1 MFSDVGRFTQ
11 VASVDEEA
19 VEILET
25 DCGSSVIVVNDVLF
39 ELSGVD
45 LQSREMQVVDV
56 TSIDC
61 AESNIDG
68 ISSDS
73 DCYRY
78 RGRS

>member
-1 MFSDVGRFTQ
+1 M
-11 VASVDEEA
+11 ASVDDEA

-45 LQSREMQVVDV
+45 LQTREMQVVDV

-61 AESNIDG
+61 AESNIDD
-68 ISSDS
+68 ISSSS

-78 RGRS
+78 MVRTIVGCG